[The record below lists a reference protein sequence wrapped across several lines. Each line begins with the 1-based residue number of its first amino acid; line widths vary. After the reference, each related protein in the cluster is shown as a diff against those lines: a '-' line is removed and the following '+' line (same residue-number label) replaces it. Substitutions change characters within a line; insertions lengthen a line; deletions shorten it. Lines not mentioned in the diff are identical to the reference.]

1 MSASPSNDY
10 DPYRCMPVAAGTHG
24 CSTVAEPFPRRV
36 DGYAREDATSTEY
49 CAPVDS
55 CPAFLDYRAR
65 KACRDDTDCAD
76 SGLCATGGSR
86 SSTCSLACG
95 DRPTC
100 LSGDVCSQRSGL
112 FGSDATECRSP

>member
-1 MSASPSNDY
+1 MSASRSNDY
-10 DPYRCMPVAAGTHG
+10 DPYRCMPLAGVLG
-24 CSTVAEPFPRRV
+24 RCSDVAEPFPRHV
-36 DGYAREDATSTEY
+36 VGYALEDATPTDY
-49 CAPVDS
+49 CAPLDS

-65 KACRDDTDCAD
+65 KACRDDTECAD
-76 SGLCATGGSR
+76 SGLCATGGSG

-95 DRPTC
+95 VRPTC